1 MCGILGTVNVE
12 FDNATLDL
20 IKHRG
25 PDDYGLEVIDL
36 GINKVYFAQRRLSI
50 IDLSPAGHQPMISNC
65 GNYTLIFNGEI
76 YNHLDL
82 REKLD
87 KSINYRGHS
96 DTETILNYLI
106 VFGPEA
112 IKDLNGIF
120 AIAFLDKQKKK
131 LTIARDPFGVKPL
144 YFSQSKNTLV
154 FSSEIRPIKEL
165 ISKQDFDKKAL
176 ATLLKLR
183 YNPSPKTL
191 IDSIQKIK
199 PGCLMTF
206 DLENELESKT
216 LNYGIKAVTRKLEC
230 DYEKALDLYEEHF
243 EKAIKR
249 QLLSDVE
256 VGIMLSGGVDSALV
270 AYYAK
275 KHYKGNLKAFTIG
288 FEGSYNEDEI
298 NDAKETAV
306 ILGLEHHVKKINF
319 SDFLGLMEECTRI
332 VEEPLAT
339 TSIIPMYYLSK
350 LTSEHVKVALTG
362 QGADEPLGG
371 YGRYKSELLV
381 KKVPKILKPLLK
393 PIVRLTKTK
402 NEQLIRGASTI
413 NIANK
418 VERFLKTYEVFSNQE
433 IKNLINVDEIDSKS
447 AVASV
452 LSEFENSNYSNVEQM
467 MAVDTRM
474 NLSDDLLNYTD
485 KITMHFSIEC
495 RVPMLDLEL
504 VEFIESLPENYKL
517 NFNKGKIIHKALAQ
531 KVLPSDIVN
540 RPKKGFQ
547 SPTKVWFKNEMTTIK
562 KMLLNDKSVFSQY
575 FNIINVEKLLDDH
588 VKGYN
593 KEKQIFLLL
602 SLFFWFKQNK
612 L

>member
-1 MCGILGTVNVE
+1 MCGILGTVNIE

-25 PDDYGLEVIDL
+25 PDDYGLEKIDL

-50 IDLSPAGHQPMISNC
+50 IDLSPAGHQPMMSNC

-76 YNHLDL
+76 YNHHDL

-87 KSINYRGHS
+87 KSIRYRGHS

-106 VFGPEA
+106 AFGPEA
-112 IKDLNGIF
+112 VKDLNGIF

-144 YFSQSKNTLV
+144 YFSQSKDSLV

-165 ISKQDFDKKAL
+165 ISKQDLDEKAL

-191 IDSIQKIK
+191 INSIQKVK
-199 PGCLMTF
+199 PGSLMSF
-206 DLENELESKT
+206 DLENGLESKT
-216 LNYGIKAVTRKLEC
+216 LNYGIKAVTRKLKC
-230 DYEKALDLYEEHF
+230 DYEKALDLYETHF

-256 VGIMLSGGVDSALV
+256 VGVMLSGGVDSALV

-298 NDAKETAV
+298 NDAKETAQ
-306 ILGLEHHVKKINF
+306 ILGLEHQVKKINF
-319 SDFLGLMEECTRI
+319 TDFLGLMEECTRI

-381 KKVPKILKPLLK
+381 KNVPKILKPLVK
-393 PIVRLTKTK
+393 PLVGLTKTK
-402 NEQLIRGASTI
+402 NEQLIRGARTI
-413 NIANK
+413 NIADK

-433 IKNLINVDEIDSKS
+433 IKSLIKVDEIESKS
-447 AVASV
+447 AIASV
-452 LSEFENSNYSNVEQM
+452 LSEFENSNYSNLEQM
-467 MAVDTRM
+467 MAIDTRM

-531 KVLPSDIVN
+531 KVLPSEIVN

-547 SPTKVWFKNEMTTIK
+547 SPTKVWFKNEMATIK
-562 KMLLNDKSVFSQY
+562 TILLNDKTIFSQY
-575 FNIINVEKLLDDH
+575 FNIASVEKLLDKH

-593 KEKQIFLLL
+593 KEKQVFLLL
-602 SLFFWFKQNK
+602 SLYFWFKQNK
-612 L
+612 